1 MAHLSRSP
9 ADRERFICIYP
20 AYINSKKT
28 LAEGRRIPIEKAAP
42 NPTCS
47 EIQEVCSTAG
57 LTALAENNK
66 MYTREWNRDAQFR
79 GRVRVQIKLEDGSL
93 CLEQF
98 PSRQAIMLYVAEMI
112 PKLKTRTQKTGSGDQ
127 TLQPGEGGKKSKKK
141 KK

>member
-1 MAHLSRSP
+1 MAHLNHSP

-20 AYINSKKT
+20 AYINGKKT
-28 LAEGRRIPIEKAAP
+28 IAEGRRISLEKAAT

-57 LTALAENNK
+57 LNAIAENNK
-66 MYTREWNRDAQFR
+66 MYPREWNRDAQFR
-79 GRVRVQIKLEDGSL
+79 GRVRVQLKTEDGSL

-98 PSRQAIMLYVAEMI
+98 PTRLAIMLHVAEMI
-112 PKLKTRTQKTGSGDQ
+112 PKLKTRTQKAGGGDQ